1 MRKQSIIISQRALTA
16 LFISITLVLVGL
28 TTGHAATI
36 KNGDACSPVGATFK
50 QSGVNFKCTKSGST
64 SVWKS
69 QKKSTSSPVAETFF
83 TMPKVVGMNLQLAQ
97 DLLQSLGSYG
107 ILQDDFKGLNRFQ
120 VLDSNWKVC
129 KQSPSP
135 GKKVSTSIIVTLSSV
150 KLTERC

>member
-1 MRKQSIIISQRALTA
+1 MKKQLIITSQRVFTA
-16 LFISITLVLVGL
+16 LSISITLVVAGQMS
-28 TTGHAATI
+28 GHAATI

-50 QSGVNFKCTKSGST
+50 QSGVNFKCTKTGST

-69 QKKSTSSPVAETFF
+69 QKKSTASPAAETFF
-83 TMPKVVGMNLQLAQ
+83 TMPRVVGMNLQLAQ

-107 ILQDDFKGLNRFQ
+107 LLQDDFKGLNRFQ

-135 GKKVSTSIIVTLSSV
+135 GKKVSTSTIVTLSSV

>member
-1 MRKQSIIISQRALTA
+1 MRKQSKITFKSVLLT
-16 LFISITLVLVGL
+16 LSLLITLVLTGL
-28 TTGHAATI
+28 TTGHATII

-50 QSGVNFKCTKSGST
+50 QSGVNFRCTKSGST

-69 QKKSTSSPVAETFF
+69 QKKSTASPVVETFF

-97 DLLQSLGSYG
+97 DLLQSFGSYG
-107 ILQDDFKGLNRFQ
+107 LLQDDFKGLNRFQ
-120 VLDSNWKVC
+120 VLDTNWKVC

-150 KLTERC
+150 KLIERC